1 MKKSNQILFSG
12 LFLIAIF
19 CLTSCDTYKKVAYFQ
34 DVTSQSKIPA
44 QTVTPLKFQ
53 KGDKL
58 YVQVKV
64 QGNEVLSSMF
74 SMLIGSN
81 YSNVTSTSNT
91 PYGYTIDSKGNID
104 FPVVG
109 IVHLEGLTR
118 DQAEEVIKAAILKSG
133 QAKEVT
139 VVVSYLNLSI
149 NVMGEVASPGSYS
162 IEKDHVTILEAIS
175 MARDLTIYGRRDN
188 VKVLRQENGHQN
200 IYTVDL
206 TNITELMKSP
216 VYYLKQNDVV
226 YVEPNK
232 AKAQNSEIGSMTTLW
247 FSATS
252 ILISIASLVVNIL
265 NK

>member
-53 KGDKL
+53 PGDKL

-74 SMLIGSN
+74 SMLSGSN

-200 IYTVDL
+200 VYIVDL

-232 AKAQNSEIGSMTTLW
+232 TKTKNSRVGNATGLV
-247 FSATS
+247 FSCINVFFTV
-252 ILISIASLVVNIL
+252 LNLVL
-265 NK
+265 NLTR